1 VSSPK
6 DIITLR
12 VVEIRLSGRGTT
24 FARERFM
31 DMSYAWTTTHEM
43 ARRFIASLPQL
54 TLAIVLGLLFF
65 AIGRLVGRAL
75 TRRSNGDASHKTLNI
90 ALGRI
95 AHGTITTIG
104 ILIAVA
110 TAFPTFSAA
119 NVIGAL
125 GVGGIAIGFAFKDI
139 FENFLSGVLILI
151 THPFRIG
158 DQIIYDKYEGTVED
172 IHIRAT
178 WLKTYDGRR
187 VVIPNSDLFT
197 HAVTVNTAFQTRR
210 LEYDF
215 KIKQGADIDQA
226 RSIVARLLQNTDGV
240 LPDPK
245 AEILVTSFDDASVN
259 LKARWWSK
267 SRIGDVLIAQD
278 HVLSSVRKALASA
291 GIGVSSSGTQVI
303 VQQGPQAKAADSLG
317 PGPVKPDGLGAD
329 DRD

>member
-1 VSSPK
+1 MN
-6 DIITLR
+6 
-12 VVEIRLSGRGTT
+12 E
-24 FARERFM
+24 
-31 DMSYAWTTTHEM
+31 AWNTMHQMTQG
-43 ARRFIASLPQL
+43 FIGSLPRL
-54 TLAIVLGLLFF
+54 TLAVILGLLFY
-65 AIGRLVGRAL
+65 IVGRLVGRAM
-75 TRRSNGDASHKTLNI
+75 RRASNGDSSRQTLNV

-95 AHGTITTIG
+95 AHGTITAIG

-119 NVIGAL
+119 NVVGAL

-139 FENFLSGVLILI
+139 FENFLAGVLILI

-197 HAVTVNTAFQTRR
+197 RAVTVNTAFGTRR

-215 KIKQGADIDQA
+215 RIKQGADVEQVRTIIA
-226 RSIVARLLQNTDGV
+226 TILQDTDGV
-240 LPDPK
+240 LSDPK
-245 AEILVTSFDDASVN
+245 AEVVVTAFDESSVN
-259 LKARWWSK
+259 LKARWWSR

-278 HVLSSVRKALASA
+278 HVLSSVRRALAKA
-291 GIGVSSSGTQVI
+291 GIGLSSSTAHVI
-303 VQQGPQAKAADSLG
+303 VQQTTPPKPADSVG
-317 PGPVKPDGLGAD
+317 PGPVKADGLGAED
-329 DRD
+329 KKSG

>member
-1 VSSPK
+1 
-6 DIITLR
+6 
-12 VVEIRLSGRGTT
+12 
-24 FARERFM
+24 M
-31 DMSYAWTTTHEM
+31 DMTYAWVTMHEM
-43 ARRFIASLPQL
+43 AVRFIASLPRL
-54 TLAIVLGLLFF
+54 TLAVILGLLFY
-65 AIGRLVGRAL
+65 IVGRLVGKGME
-75 TRRSNGDASHKTLNI
+75 RRHNGDGSHKTLNV

-95 AHGTITTIG
+95 AHGTITAIG

-110 TAFPTFSAA
+110 TAFPTFSAG
-119 NVIGAL
+119 NVISAL

-197 HAVTVNTAFQTRR
+197 HAVTVNTAFGTRR

-215 KIKQGADIDQA
+215 KIKQSADIAQA
-226 RSIVARLLQNTDGV
+226 RAIISKLLQDTDGV

-245 AEILVTSFDDASVN
+245 AEILVTSFDEGTVN

-278 HVLSSVRKALASA
+278 HVLSSVRKALTDA
-291 GIGVSSSGTQVI
+291 GISLSSSTTQVVI
-303 VQQGPQAKAADSLG
+303 QQTAQSRQQNSLG
-317 PGPVKPDGLGAD
+317 PGPVKADGLGAE
-329 DRD
+329 DRPQPDI

>member
-1 VSSPK
+1 
-6 DIITLR
+6 
-12 VVEIRLSGRGTT
+12 
-24 FARERFM
+24 M
-31 DMSYAWTTTHEM
+31 DMTEAWNTMHEM
-43 ARRFIASLPQL
+43 TRRFIASLPQL
-54 TLAIVLGLLFF
+54 TLAIVLGLLFY
-65 AIGRLVGRAL
+65 AAGRLVGRAMQ
-75 TRRSNGDASHKTLNI
+75 RRPNGDGSRKTLNV

-95 AHGTITTIG
+95 AHGTITAIG

-119 NVIGAL
+119 NVISAL

-215 KIKQGADIDQA
+215 KIKQGADIEQA
-226 RSIVARLLQNTDGV
+226 RAIVAKLLQSTDGV

-245 AEILVTSFDDASVN
+245 AEILVTSFDDSTVN

-278 HVLSSVRKALASA
+278 HVLSSVRKALADA
-291 GIGVSSSGTQVI
+291 GIGLSSSGTQVV
-303 VQQGPQAKAADSLG
+303 VQQMPQTKPADSIG
-317 PGPVKPDGLGAD
+317 PGPVKADGLGPED
-329 DRD
+329 QRQPDK